1 MKSGIFEWAIA
12 GMSPPGQWFG
22 LVLSFAFIFAFIGV
36 AQLLLHRK
44 AVGPG
49 ATRKIV
55 HIGVAHWWIIAMI
68 FIDDLAVALIGPL
81 SFVLINYISYR
92 RHIFAAMEHPEP
104 RKNLGTI
111 YFPVALVFLVLLTWS
126 GLFPRWYGLVATL
139 VLGWGDGSAALA
151 GERFGDSFAAGG
163 SSRFSVPGGRKSAA
177 GTTAMFL
184 FSFAVTVVVLAVVVA
199 FPSVEPNA
207 VATGPQLLQGWFTRF
222 SGAIAE
228 NSWVAR
234 PSDNVILVA
243 LSRLDGVVRLVV
255 DRVSEG
261 TLGTAVSWEME
272 PTTMVAVAFVVA
284 AAATA
289 VELLTPWG
297 LDNISIPL
305 AAFAVLALLMA
316 MPGAWIVRLAWA
328 LGLNI
333 LFASAAY
340 LKGAI
345 TAAGAVAG
353 ATVGLLIFLS
363 GGGFYWSVLMAFFI
377 SSSALSRLTF
387 TGPGTGARR
396 MRAARSQAEEI
407 HEKGARRD
415 AVQVLANGGL
425 AALTAVGHGI
435 TGSPFFMF
443 GFAIA
448 LAAANADTWASE
460 IGVLSRREPRSIIT
474 LRRIPRGTSG
484 GVSPLGLTAATGG
497 ALFIAVW
504 FAAGYVAT
512 HGWNLGELMPM
523 VAAITAGGFLG
534 SLIDSILG
542 ASVQAQY
549 WDRIKGG
556 YTEKRIDAGGA
567 TNRLVR
573 GFRGMTND
581 AVNAVSGFASMALLL
596 ILVA

>member
-1 MKSGIFEWAIA
+1 MKSEFIEWAA
-12 GMSPPGQWFG
+12 ARMSPPGQWFG
-22 LVLSFAFIFAFIGV
+22 LVLSFAFIFAVIGV

-44 AVGPG
+44 VVGPG
-49 ATRKIV
+49 TTRKIV
-55 HIGVAHWWIIAMI
+55 HIGVAHWWIIAMVLI
-68 FIDDLAVALIGPL
+68 GDLGVALIGPL
-81 SFVLINYISYR
+81 SFIAINYISYR
-92 RHIFAAMEHPEP
+92 RHLFAAMEHPEP

-111 YFPVALVFLVLLTWS
+111 YFPVALTILVLLTWS
-126 GLFPRWYGLVATL
+126 GLFPRWYGLAAIL
-139 VLGWGDGSAALA
+139 VLGWGDGSASLL
-151 GERFGDSFAAGG
+151 GERFGDSFRPGG
-163 SSRFSVPGGRKSAA
+163 SSRFSVPGGQKSAA
-177 GTTAMFL
+177 GTAGMFL
-184 FSFAVTVVVLAVVVA
+184 ATFTVIVAVLAAVVG
-199 FPSVEPNA
+199 FPSVDADAGAAAPR
-207 VATGPQLLQGWFTRF
+207 LLRMWFTGI
-222 SGAIAE
+222 SGTIGE

-234 PSDNVILVA
+234 PSDNVVLVA

-261 TLGTAVSWEME
+261 TLGTTVSWEME
-272 PTTMVAVAFVVA
+272 PTTMIAMAFVIA

-297 LDNISIPL
+297 LDNLSIPL
-305 AAFAVLALLMA
+305 AVFAVLALLTA
-316 MPGAWIVRLAWA
+316 MPEAWIVRLAWA
-328 LGLNI
+328 LALNV
-333 LFASAAY
+333 LFAAAAY
-340 LKGAI
+340 LKRAI

-353 ATVGLLIFLS
+353 AAVGLLIFLS

-387 TGPGTGARR
+387 GGPGTAARR
-396 MRAARSQAEEI
+396 LRAARNEAEAI

-460 IGVLSRREPRSIIT
+460 IGVLSRRKPRSIVT

-484 GVSPLGLTAATGG
+484 GVSPLGLSAAAGG

-512 HGWNLGELMPM
+512 HGWNFAELMPM
-523 VAAITAGGFLG
+523 VAAITFGGFLG
-534 SLIDSILG
+534 SLIDSVLG

-556 YTEKRIDAGGA
+556 YTEKRVDAGGA

-573 GFRGMTND
+573 GFHGMTND
-581 AVNAVSGFASMALLL
+581 AVNAVSGLASTAVLLF
-596 ILVA
+596 IVA